1 VAVGRVIASHVW
13 WPPRRLRH
21 LTHWPMLANAISL
34 LATTVVTSGLGYA
47 YWVLA
52 AKLFP
57 AEAVGFAAAAISAM
71 TLLGTLGMMGLGTLL
86 IGELR
91 ESPGREL
98 SLIVTGVMVAGV
110 VGGTLGGAF
119 ALLVHIVSGD
129 LAPLGASLGAVLLF
143 GLGVGLTSF
152 GQVLDFAVIG
162 LLRGS
167 WQLGR
172 NTVFSVTKLVALLVL
187 GIGAFSTNGLGLYS
201 SWVMGSLM
209 SLIAMC
215 ALARGSRGVPGVW
228 TPEWGLLRKLGRAAL
243 GHHALNIALMSPYQL
258 LPLLVAVLLSTT
270 QTAYFYMAF
279 MLASLIFAL
288 PGHLAT
294 ALYASGGRSPHE
306 LARRLRLSLALG
318 TGASLAANAILFF
331 GADWILGIFG
341 PAYVSEA
348 SATLRLLALAGLPL
362 IVKDHYVALLRLS
375 RRAGQAAVAVAAG
388 GILELAMGSAGALLG
403 GLTGLSLGWLV
414 AGCVEAVLMAPIIY
428 RAALPPGSDDVPSI
442 RREEM
447 VSANL

>member
-228 TPEWGLLRKLGRAAL
+228 TPEWGLL
-243 GHHALNIALMSPYQL
+243 
-258 LPLLVAVLLSTT
+258 STT